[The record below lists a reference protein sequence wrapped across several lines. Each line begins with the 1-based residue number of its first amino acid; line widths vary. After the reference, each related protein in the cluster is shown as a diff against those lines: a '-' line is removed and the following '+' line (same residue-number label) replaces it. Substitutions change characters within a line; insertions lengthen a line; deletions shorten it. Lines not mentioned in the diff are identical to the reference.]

1 VTESKKQTST
11 FDAFIGEKVKFRR
24 MLLGMSQ
31 EKLGDLL
38 GLTFQQIQKYEK
50 GVNRISA
57 GRLFEV
63 SVHLSA
69 PIESFYEGLPLGGD
83 TSQGFAES
91 SENSEISKLLVSSEG
106 YQMGAAFAGIK
117 NANVR
122 KRLIDLM
129 KCLGDKPDEPKQN
142 S

>member
-1 VTESKKQTST
+1 
-11 FDAFIGEKVKFRR
+11 

-69 PIESFYEGLPLGGD
+69 PIESFYEGLPLAGD
-83 TSQGFAES
+83 ASQGFAES
-91 SENSEISKLLVSSEG
+91 SENSEISKLFMSSEG

-129 KCLGDKPDEPKQN
+129 KSLGDKPDEPKQN

>member
-1 VTESKKQTST
+1 
-11 FDAFIGEKVKFRR
+11 

-69 PIESFYEGLPLGGD
+69 PIESFYEGLSLAGD

-91 SENSEISKLLVSSEG
+91 SENSEISKLFMSSEG

-129 KCLGDKPDEPKQN
+129 KSLGDKPDEPKQN